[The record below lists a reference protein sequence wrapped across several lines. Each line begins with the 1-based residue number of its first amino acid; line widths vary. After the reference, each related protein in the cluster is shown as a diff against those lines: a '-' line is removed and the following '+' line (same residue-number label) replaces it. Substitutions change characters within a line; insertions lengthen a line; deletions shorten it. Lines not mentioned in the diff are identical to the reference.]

1 MLGYAFLRLW
11 LFKRVKKPV
20 QELEWEDLTL
30 STDQVSGEKH
40 LRHQMT
46 KDGFYKGRL
55 VKDLRKP
62 VKEDQEQE

>member
-1 MLGYAFLRLW
+1 MAVQKSKKTRSRLGMRRSHDSL
-11 LFKRVKKPV
+11 KSS
-20 QELEWEDLTL
+20 TL
-30 STDQVSGEKH
+30 STDPVSGERH

-62 VKEDQEQE
+62 EKDEAEEELS